1 MVKQYLAVGVIDDAF
16 LDDGRLND
24 VVHLLRHHDR
34 LAEEFSYRLVEIANI
49 TCHVCGGNRL
59 PSLLDEDD
67 LPYSF
72 QTPHLVD
79 EQFHNDDGRDREK
92 DGMILN
98 RINFEDDKAC
108 IQEVELLVRVQQV
121 VVFATFV
128 VRLQHV
134 EKIGQVKI
142 LFPDLFL
149 TKQCR
154 IVGGEVLVK
163 AVERRND
170 TIVRLDTLDKERH
183 GIGKGDLLRT
193 GGRLVVFLP
202 QREQQCLD
210 ALPLFHVEYLI
221 RRVEGVEADGTL
233 VRVGKVDP
241 VLTLCLVAYHLT
253 QALIAVS
260 RVH

>member
-1 MVKQYLAVGVIDDAF
+1 
-16 LDDGRLND
+16 
-24 VVHLLRHHDR
+24 
-34 LAEEFSYRLVEIANI
+34 
-49 TCHVCGGNRL
+49 
-59 PSLLDEDD
+59 
-67 LPYSF
+67 
-72 QTPHLVD
+72 
-79 EQFHNDDGRDREK
+79 
-92 DGMILN
+92 MILN
-98 RINFEDDKAC
+98 RINLEDDEAGV
-108 IQEVELLVRVQQV
+108 QQVELLVRVQQIV
-121 VVFATFV
+121 IFASLI

-149 TKQCR
+149 TEQCR
-154 IVGGEVLVK
+154 IVGGEILVK
-163 AVERRND
+163 AVERGYD

-233 VRVGKVDP
+233 VRVGEVYP
-241 VLTLCLVAYHLT
+241 ILALCLVAYHLA

>member
-1 MVKQYLAVGVIDDAF
+1 
-16 LDDGRLND
+16 
-24 VVHLLRHHDR
+24 
-34 LAEEFSYRLVEIANI
+34 
-49 TCHVCGGNRL
+49 
-59 PSLLDEDD
+59 
-67 LPYSF
+67 
-72 QTPHLVD
+72 
-79 EQFHNDDGRDREK
+79 
-92 DGMILN
+92 MILY

-149 TKQCR
+149 TEQCR

-163 AVERRND
+163 AVERGYD

-193 GGRLVVFLP
+193 GGRLVILLP
-202 QREQQCLD
+202 KGQQQCLD
-210 ALPLFHVEYLI
+210 ALALLNVEHLI
-221 RRVEGVEADGTL
+221 RRVEWIEADGTF
-233 VRVGKVDP
+233 VRVGEIDP
-241 VLTLCLVAYHLT
+241 VLALCLVAYHLA

-260 RVH
+260 RVHQDDMGVLLPVLPQEVVGEERLATARRTQDEFVSVRGDAFLHRQEMSR